1 MDFITQVLA
10 GLTVA
15 ALSALA
21 GYAFRGRRYA
31 KTIKEAP
38 RRYVEHL
45 DRLICEALDAGSNL
59 ARVKSQSI
67 VSTRNDLR
75 GSLSAIA
82 NRLNSDIDTLESQLQ
97 AQAPVQELFGTVQ
110 VLHDKWP
117 AKKDQIEYE
126 IRKLMAEIGL
136 EKE

>member
-1 MDFITQVLA
+1 MDFIIQVLA

-45 DRLICEALDAGSNL
+45 DRLISEAFDAGSNL
-59 ARVKSQSI
+59 ARKSSPRATKS
-67 VSTRNDLR
+67 VSELTSTTAPCPGDIATPINP
-75 GSLSAIA
+75 SAA
-82 NRLNSDIDTLESQLQ
+82 MRPPFQ
-97 AQAPVQELFGTVQ
+97 
-110 VLHDKWP
+110 
-117 AKKDQIEYE
+117 KDQIDYE
-126 IRKLMAEIGL
+126 IRKLLAEIGL